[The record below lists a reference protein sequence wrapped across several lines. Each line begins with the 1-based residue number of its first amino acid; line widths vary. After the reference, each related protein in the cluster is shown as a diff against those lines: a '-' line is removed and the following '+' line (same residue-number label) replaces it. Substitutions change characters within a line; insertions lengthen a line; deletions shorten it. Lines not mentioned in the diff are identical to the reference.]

1 MSNLFLPNSSH
12 TEIQL
17 FQAPRWMKLTFT
29 YLLMRNLL
37 DDYYVD
43 ALRFR
48 HSISFDAS
56 LQLRLRLINLQS
68 TFLKILVVDSAS
80 LEKGNT
86 ELKTLESRS
95 ASLLSI
101 SM

>member
-1 MSNLFLPNSSH
+1 LDEVNFYIFVN
-12 TEIQL
+12 E
-17 FQAPRWMKLTFT
+17 KLIGD
-29 YLLMRNLL
+29 L
-37 DDYYVD
+37 YVD

-68 TFLKILVVDSAS
+68 TFLKSLVVDSAS

-86 ELKTLESRS
+86 ELKTLEPCS

-101 SM
+101 

>member
-1 MSNLFLPNSSH
+1 MSNLFLPKY
-12 TEIQL
+12 IL
-17 FQAPRWMKLTFT
+17 IKLLENVRF
-29 YLLMRNLL
+29 LKHLHFCEFVNEKLIGDL
-37 DDYYVD
+37 YVD

-56 LQLRLRLINLQS
+56 LQLRLRLIKLQS
-68 TFLKILVVDSAS
+68 TFLKSLLVDSSS

>member
-1 MSNLFLPNSSH
+1 MSNLFLPKYSL
-12 TEIQL
+12 I
-17 FQAPRWMKLTFT
+17 KLLENVRFFKH
-29 YLLMRNLL
+29 LHFCEFVNEKLIGDL
-37 DDYYVD
+37 YVD

-68 TFLKILVVDSAS
+68 SFLKSLEVDSAS

>member
-1 MSNLFLPNSSH
+1 MIIMS
-12 TEIQL
+12 
-17 FQAPRWMKLTFT
+17 
-29 YLLMRNLL
+29 MRFAFDIRLK
-37 DDYYVD
+37 V
-43 ALRFR
+43 
-48 HSISFDAS
+48 DAS

-68 TFLKILVVDSAS
+68 TFLKSLVVDSAS

>member
-1 MSNLFLPNSSH
+1 
-12 TEIQL
+12 
-17 FQAPRWMKLTFT
+17 
-29 YLLMRNLL
+29 L
-37 DDYYVD
+37 DDVNFYIFVNEKLIGDLYVD

-68 TFLKILVVDSAS
+68 TFLKSLVVDSVS

>member
-1 MSNLFLPNSSH
+1 MLWFPTALAFFINFDAFVN
-12 TEIQL
+12 E
-17 FQAPRWMKLTFT
+17 KLIGD
-29 YLLMRNLL
+29 L
-37 DDYYVD
+37 YVD

-56 LQLRLRLINLQS
+56 LQLRLRLIKLQS
-68 TFLKILVVDSAS
+68 TFLKILVVDSVS

>member
-1 MSNLFLPNSSH
+1 MDEVNFYIFVN
-12 TEIQL
+12 E
-17 FQAPRWMKLTFT
+17 KLIVD
-29 YLLMRNLL
+29 L
-37 DDYYVD
+37 YVD

-56 LQLRLRLINLQS
+56 LQLRLRLINPQS
-68 TFLKILVVDSAS
+68 TFLKSLVVDSAS

-101 SM
+101 LM